1 MALENPQAMFL
12 VVPDDKV
19 KLLDALLLATADL
32 RPQVPAR
39 LATGEYM
46 STS

>member
-1 MALENPQAMFL
+1 MPLENPQAMFR
-12 VVPDDKV
+12 VIPDDKV
-19 KLLDALLLATADL
+19 RLLNVLLFATADP

>member
-1 MALENPQAMFL
+1 MPLENLQAMFL
-12 VVPDDKV
+12 DVPDDKV
-19 KLLDALLLATADL
+19 RRLNALLFATADP

>member
-1 MALENPQAMFL
+1 MPLENPQAMFR
-12 VVPDDKV
+12 VIPDDKV
-19 KLLDALLLATADL
+19 RLLDALLFATVDL